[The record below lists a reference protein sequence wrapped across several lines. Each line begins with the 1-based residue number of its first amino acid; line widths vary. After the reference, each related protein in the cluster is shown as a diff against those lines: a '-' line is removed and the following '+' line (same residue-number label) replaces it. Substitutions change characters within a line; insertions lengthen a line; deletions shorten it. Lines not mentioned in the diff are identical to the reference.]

1 MVTMQNAAKNWEVM
15 ANVTDAANVAVVVA
29 LIMNYGLLD
38 ENVLM

>member
-1 MVTMQNAAKNWEVM
+1 MVKMQNAAKNWEEM